1 MDINIL
7 SKTTYCTLSKNS
19 AQIYYSPHWPWKHH
33 LLSPLQP
40 QTVHTSLAS
49 KPKDCSRINWT
60 PFLSWVT
67 NPNMTSILWAMSQ
80 SMKSHNS
87 SSTLPLLTTSLQ
99 LWTCRTDRPQT
110 ADSHYASLPGN
121 VYHATPTW
129 NTKINICEISS
140 VYVFLISH
148 LHMKQC
154 IDLYKE
160 NMSRFS
166 FPWSTQIQEPL
177 TSWSFCY
184 YHFCLL
190 ISLLISGHTLISL

>member
-1 MDINIL
+1 
-7 SKTTYCTLSKNS
+7 
-19 AQIYYSPHWPWKHH
+19 
-33 LLSPLQP
+33 
-40 QTVHTSLAS
+40 
-49 KPKDCSRINWT
+49 
-60 PFLSWVT
+60 
-67 NPNMTSILWAMSQ
+67 MSQ

-160 NMSRFS
+160 NMSPFS

-184 YHFCLL
+184 YHFCLFDFTVNL
-190 ISLLISGHTLISL
+190 RTHSYQPLVCCDKSPVTENAWLPL

>member
-7 SKTTYCTLSKNS
+7 SKTTYCTLSKSS

-148 LHMKQC
+148 LHMK
-154 IDLYKE
+154 LH
-160 NMSRFS
+160 RFIQGKYE
-166 FPWSTQIQEPL
+166 QIQFSLEHPNSGAFDQL
-177 TSWSFCY
+177 ELLLLSFLFVWLHC
-184 YHFCLL
+184 
-190 ISLLISGHTLISL
+190 